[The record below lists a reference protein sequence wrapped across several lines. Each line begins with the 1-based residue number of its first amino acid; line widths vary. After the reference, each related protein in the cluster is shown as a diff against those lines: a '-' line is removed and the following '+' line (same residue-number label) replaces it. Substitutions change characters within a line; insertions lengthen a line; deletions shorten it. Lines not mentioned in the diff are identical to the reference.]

1 MSTNAAISADTM
13 PSPISGDEFSA
24 EEISILKGETPPEAV
39 PQSTVPNNTAPEAA
53 NDDIDAEELAE
64 IETEDPDQPRDEK
77 GRFVPKSAYLR
88 VKDEG
93 KATSQKLAQVAAELI
108 RLRERDAYKQELL
121 NAATQRQQEPEQI
134 ERDISPE
141 EDIFGAYKQLA
152 AKLQK
157 LEQGI
162 GQRDQSNR
170 AQIEAMQLQ
179 TAARTDLE
187 TYATKEPAFMEA
199 YGYLVNQR
207 DQELQALGVNDPGQ
221 RQNMI
226 KGEARELMEGA
237 LRGGQSAAERI
248 WKLAQARGFQAKP
261 KGEPPID
268 PKAAEQIERINKGKE
283 ASATLRGAGGTGDV
297 GQGLTLSKIADM
309 DESTYFRT
317 RDQYVAKHGVGAWKK
332 LTGGM

>member
-1 MSTNAAISADTM
+1 MSTETAFVPDSA
-13 PSPISGDEFSA
+13 PAPISGDEFSA
-24 EEISILKGETPPEAV
+24 EEISILKGETPPSAV
-39 PQSTVPNNTAPEAA
+39 PPVPDKTAPEPA
-53 NDDIDAEELAE
+53 NDDTDGDDLAE

-88 VKDEG
+88 VKDEAKG
-93 KATSQKLAQVAAELI
+93 TQQKLAQVAAELI
-108 RLRERDAYKQELL
+108 RVREREAYKQELL
-121 NAATQRQQEPEQI
+121 NAATQRQQEPEQA
-134 ERDISPE
+134 EREISPE

-157 LEQGI
+157 LEQGL
-162 GQRDQSNR
+162 GKQDQTVR
-170 AQIEAMQLQ
+170 QQIEAMQLQ

-187 TYATKEPAFMEA
+187 TFATKEPAFMEA

-207 DQELQALGVNDPGQ
+207 DQELQALGVSDPGQ
-221 RQNMI
+221 RQSTI
-226 KGEARELMEGA
+226 KAEARELMEGA
-237 LRGGQSAAERI
+237 LRAGSSAAERI
-248 WKLAQARGFQAKP
+248 WKLAQARGFKAQP
-261 KGEPPID
+261 KADPPID

-297 GQGLTLSKIADM
+297 GQTLTLSKIADM

-332 LTGGM
+332 LTGGL